1 MQIFNINHC
10 INVKYGRLT
19 GDTFF
24 FPTGVTLV
32 RPLADKRP
40 PSRPPAGFAGAGA
53 GVTGAATSSS

>member
-1 MQIFNINHC
+1 MQIFNINYG

-24 FPTGVTLV
+24 FPTVATEA
-32 RPLADKRP
+32 RPLEDKRP
-40 PSRPPAGFAGAGA
+40 PNRPLAGFAGA